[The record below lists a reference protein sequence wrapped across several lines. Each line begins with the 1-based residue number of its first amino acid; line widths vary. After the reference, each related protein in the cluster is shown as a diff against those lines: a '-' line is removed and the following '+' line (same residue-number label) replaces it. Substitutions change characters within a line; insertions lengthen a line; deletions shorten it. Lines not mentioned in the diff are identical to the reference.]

1 MNDSITRPLGVSE
14 PTPPWSVRRIAVI
27 GAGIVGMPIAA
38 LLAHARIRIG
48 STQPASVVVIQRRSQ
63 SSSWIVDAINAGRS
77 PVGGVEPAL
86 GGIIRSA
93 VDEGLLSATHDYG
106 ICRTADVILVCVPVQ
121 HRGAMPD
128 EESLLDA
135 LRAVAG
141 ELLLRVPGSA
151 PLIVIEST
159 LAPAALQSEV
169 REVFREVGLE
179 DGRDVYLGY
188 CPTRVMPGRLV
199 ERVSSADRFAAGLL
213 PESAERIALLYRHV
227 VTRGTLHLTNALSA
241 ELAKSLETA
250 YRDVRIALAAEVAR
264 YCDAR
269 DVDFYALREWLNG
282 ELLQRDLASFQS
294 ATVPRGGL
302 LIPTLGVGGHSLP
315 VDGNLLWWRA
325 AQLDATGENS
335 VILEARRINDESPL
349 LVCETVARELGEL
362 EGRTIC
368 LLGAAYR
375 FNSDDARNSPTFA
388 LLEALRQRGAQ
399 IRMHDP
405 HVRADES
412 NVRGA
417 GLSELL
423 TNDLDA
429 ALHGA
434 ELAVVCVAH
443 RYYIEDVSA
452 ILRAGRQLR
461 IIVDAANA
469 FGARAFADSGVRY
482 TGIGRGTLAPPN
494 EICQIVYDA
503 YRVVERG
510 IANEVAALVELLNA
524 HYAAQDSARVH
535 YEHVQQLVG
544 TCPTGCAIPDP
555 GHVACALDHGSFTSR
570 LVAKATNGAAQV
582 PPTPNRRAAA

>member
-1 MNDSITRPLGVSE
+1 MLRPLGVSE
-14 PTPPWSVRRIAVI
+14 PATQWSVRRIVVI
-27 GAGIVGMPIAA
+27 GPGIVGMPIAA
-38 LLAHARIRIG
+38 LLAHARICIG
-48 STQPASVVVIQRRSQ
+48 SSQPAPVVVIQRRSQ
-63 SSSWIVDAINAGRS
+63 SLGWAVDAINAGRS
-77 PVGGVEPAL
+77 PVGGLEPAL

-106 ICRTADVILVCVPVQ
+106 VCRTADAILVCVQVD
-121 HRGAMPD
+121 HRGDTPN
-128 EESLLDA
+128 EESLFDV

-141 ELLLRVPGSA
+141 ELLLRAPGNA

-159 LAPAALQSEV
+159 LAPASLQSEV

-199 ERVSSADRFAAGLL
+199 ERVSSADRFVAGLN
-213 PESAERIALLYRHV
+213 PETAERIALLYRHV

-325 AQLDATGENS
+325 AQLGAAGENS

-349 LVCETVARELGEL
+349 LVCESVERELGGL
-362 EGRTIC
+362 EARTIC
-368 LLGAAYR
+368 LLGVAYR

-388 LLEALRQRGAQ
+388 LAEAMQKRGARV
-399 IRMHDP
+399 RMHDP
-405 HVRADES
+405 HVRADDG
-412 NVRGA
+412 NVRRA
-417 GLSELL
+417 GLTELL
-423 TNDLDA
+423 TDDLDA
-429 ALHGA
+429 ALDGA

-443 RYYIEDVSA
+443 RYYVENVSA

-482 TGIGRGTLAPPN
+482 AGIGRGMLPPPN

-510 IANEVAALVELLNA
+510 IANEVAELVHLFNA
-524 HYAAQDSARVH
+524 HYAAHDSDRVR
-535 YEHVQQLVG
+535 YAHVQQLVG
-544 TCPTGCAIPDP
+544 TCPTGCAIADP
-555 GHVACALDHGSFTSR
+555 GHVACALDHGDFASR
-570 LVAKATNGAAQV
+570 LVAKATEAAAQV
-582 PPTPNRRAAA
+582 PPTPSRPATPAAA